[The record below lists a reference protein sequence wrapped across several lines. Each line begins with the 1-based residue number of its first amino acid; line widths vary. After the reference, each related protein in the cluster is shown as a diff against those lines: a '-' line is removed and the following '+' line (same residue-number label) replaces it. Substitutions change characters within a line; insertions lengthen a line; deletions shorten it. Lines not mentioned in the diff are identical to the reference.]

1 MLNQENLDFKKENSL
16 LNIKSSMLGLIVGD
30 ALGVPHEFNPRH
42 VFDENPVT
50 DMTGYGTYTQPP
62 GTWSDDSS
70 MALATLDG
78 LIDILSNFAFDSNS
92 SDSSNLSNS
101 SNSFNIDY
109 DIIMDNFVSW
119 LSGAKYTPYNE
130 VFDVGGTT
138 RTAILCYNRGKS
150 TTPYGLDGERDNG
163 NGSLMRILPVALFIY
178 YLREK
183 HSFSLEEELSIVHNV
198 SALTHAHK
206 RSLIGCG
213 IYVMIALEILK
224 YKSQEFD
231 DYNHSDGFDGSDI
244 SDMDLETLINN
255 GIRFA
260 KEYYEGD
267 GGFSDELRHYESIF
281 DFGVKDLD
289 KSDIRGSGYVVN
301 CLISSIWCL
310 LHTDSYKDAVLMAVN
325 LGEDTDT
332 TAAVV
337 GGLAGLYYG
346 LDGIPDE
353 WLAQIAKLD
362 YIEDLCGK
370 FNDVI

>member
-1 MLNQENLDFKKENSL
+1 MLEKENLNSNKINLNSKKENSL
-16 LNIKSSMLGLIVGD
+16 LNIKSGILGLVVGD
-30 ALGVPHEFNPRH
+30 ALGVPHEFNPRY

-50 DMTGYGTYTQPP
+50 DMTGYGTYNQPP

-78 LIDILSNFAFDSNS
+78 LTVILSNFDFDSNS
-92 SDSSNLSNS
+92 FNS
-101 SNSFNIDY
+101 FNSFNIDY

-119 LSGAKYTPYNE
+119 LSGAKYTPYDE

-138 RTAILCYNRGKS
+138 RIAILGYNSGES
-150 TTPYGLDGERDNG
+150 IAPYGLDGERDNG

-183 HSFSLEEELSIVHNV
+183 HSISLKEELSIVHNV

-231 DYNHSDGFDGSDI
+231 GSDI

-255 GIRFA
+255 GIKFA
-260 KEYYEGD
+260 KEYYDCD
-267 GGFSDELRHYESIF
+267 GGFDSELKHYESIF
-281 DFGVKDLD
+281 NFEVKDLD

-346 LDGIPDE
+346 LDDIPED
-353 WLAQIAKLD
+353 WLVQIAKLD
-362 YIEDLCGK
+362 YIEELCVE
-370 FNDVI
+370 FNKVI

>member
-1 MLNQENLDFKKENSL
+1 MLNKENSL

-50 DMTGYGTYTQPP
+50 DMTGYGTYSQPP

-78 LIDILSNFAFDSNS
+78 LTEILGNLES
-92 SDSSNLSNS
+92 S
-101 SNSFNIDY
+101 SFNIDY

-119 LSGAKYTPYNE
+119 LSGAKYTPYDE

-183 HSFSLEEELSIVHNV
+183 HSFSFEEELSIVHNV

-224 YKSQEFD
+224 YKSQKF
-231 DYNHSDGFDGSDI
+231 DGFDG

-255 GIRFA
+255 GILFA
-260 KEYYEGD
+260 KEYYECD

-346 LDGIPDE
+346 LDGIPDD
-353 WLAQIAKLD
+353 WLAQIAKLG
-362 YIEDLCGK
+362 YIEELCTK
-370 FNDVI
+370 FNDII

>member
-1 MLNQENLDFKKENSL
+1 MLKEENLISKKENSL
-16 LNIKSSMLGLIVGD
+16 LNIKSSILGLVVGD

-42 VFDENPVT
+42 VFDEDPVT
-50 DMTGYGTYTQPP
+50 DMVGYGTYNQAP

-78 LIDILSNFAFDSNS
+78 LTDILSNFDFDSDS
-92 SDSSNLSNS
+92 SDSSNS
-101 SNSFNIDY
+101 SNSFDIDY

-119 LSGAKYTPYNE
+119 LSGAKYTPYGE

-138 RTAILCYNRGKS
+138 RIAILGYNSGKS
-150 TTPYGLDGERDNG
+150 VVHSGLDGEHDNG

-183 HSFSLEEELSIVHNV
+183 LSISLEEELSIVHNI

-213 IYVMIALEILK
+213 IYVKIALEILK
-224 YKSQEFD
+224 YKSQEFNS
-231 DYNHSDGFDGSDI
+231 YNRSDV
-244 SDMDLETLINN
+244 DLETLINK
-255 GIRFA
+255 GIMFA
-260 KEYYEGD
+260 KEYYDCE
-267 GGFSDELRHYESIF
+267 GGFDSELKHYESLF
-281 DFGVKDLD
+281 NFEVKDLD